1 MLAIFDRSNAV
12 GYRKNEAD
20 VRAVCELAEGHRDAV
35 FEYQVR
41 VNPKGLDQLVE
52 SFADALVVITT
63 KGHI

>member
-20 VRAVCELAEGHRDAV
+20 VRAVCELAEGLRDAV